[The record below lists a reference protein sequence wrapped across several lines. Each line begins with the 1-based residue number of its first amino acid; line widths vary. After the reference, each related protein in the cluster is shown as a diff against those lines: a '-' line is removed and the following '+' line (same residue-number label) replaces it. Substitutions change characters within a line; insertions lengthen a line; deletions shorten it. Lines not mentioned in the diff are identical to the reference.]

1 MDRNGVSITLP
12 KVQPPTVDELR
23 SRVSSLCARYSV
35 QKLEVFGSVA
45 EGTAKAGSDVDLM
58 VTFQLNTE
66 FGIEFFDMKLELEEL
81 LGFQQKQDTKCKYTL
96 SILVRGVLKP
106 PYNLRLPTNSIR

>member
-81 LGFQQKQDTKCKYTL
+81 LGCPVDLLERKEVESMENWILCR
-96 SILVRGVLKP
+96 SILRCVKTV
-106 PYNLRLPTNSIR
+106 YAA